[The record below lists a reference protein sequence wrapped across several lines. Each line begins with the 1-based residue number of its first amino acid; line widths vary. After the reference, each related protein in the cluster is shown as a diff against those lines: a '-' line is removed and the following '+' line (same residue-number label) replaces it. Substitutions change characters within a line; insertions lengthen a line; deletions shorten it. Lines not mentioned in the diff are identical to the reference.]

1 MDEIIWEPVE
11 SEDKAKET
19 YQSFPV
25 LKARLH
31 SFLKRSIDQLSSL
44 VRMYCIVLN
53 TLHAPHPLFDG
64 LSSDSDINRMC
75 YPSTIFCL
83 F

>member
-1 MDEIIWEPVE
+1 MVDEIIWEPVE

-44 VRMYCIVLN
+44 VSEYVLHFTCCVVLYCMHLISME
-53 TLHAPHPLFDG
+53 D
-64 LSSDSDINRMC
+64 
-75 YPSTIFCL
+75 
-83 F
+83 